1 MIEHTLLRADM
12 KRDDVRQLCEE
23 AIHHDFFGVCVCPY
37 WITTAKEF
45 LKDRN
50 IKIIAALG
58 FPMGNSMPKIKAME
72 TKLAVEAGADEVDV
86 VMNVSA
92 ALDGHWDFV
101 EHEIHDIVSSA
112 QGRIV
117 KIILETCLLS
127 PDQIVR
133 GCRAIERG
141 GAQFVQ
147 TSTGFAAMGA
157 TEEAVE
163 LIRATVDN
171 RLGIKASGG
180 IKDRETVE
188 AMLAAGATRLGS
200 SNGVAIMNSPI

>member
-12 KRDDVRQLCEE
+12 TRDDVRKLCEE
-23 AIHHDFFGVCVCPY
+23 AIHYDFLGVCICPY
-37 WITTAKEF
+37 WVTTAKEF
-45 LKDRN
+45 LKDRDT
-50 IKIIAALG
+50 KIIAALG

-72 TKLAVEAGADEVDV
+72 TKLVVEAGADEVDV
-86 VMNVSA
+86 VMNIGA
-92 ALDGHWDFV
+92 ALEGHWDFV
-101 EHEIHDIVSSA
+101 EHEIHDVVSSA

-127 PDQIVR
+127 PEQITR

-141 GAQFVQ
+141 GAQFVK

-157 TEEAVE
+157 TEEVVE

-171 RLGIKASGG
+171 RLGIKAAGG
-180 IKDRETVE
+180 IKDRQTAD
-188 AMLAAGATRLGS
+188 AMIAAGATRLGTS
-200 SNGVAIMNSPI
+200 SGVVIVNS